1 MERYEPNVALPE
13 SGNSRDIPKWRS
25 QKSIWD
31 PFAISLDM
39 SVWET
44 LKKVLDK
51 DSAKELYFQQ
61 STSTEVDE
69 EPAAMESK
77 SSGHAED
84 TGNLFVTGISS
95 RFVLALIVL
104 FYSLLS

>member
-13 SGNSRDIPKWRS
+13 SGSCRDIPKWRS
-25 QKSIWD
+25 QKSIWV
-31 PFAISLDM
+31 PFVISLDM
-39 SVWET
+39 SV

-61 STSTEVDE
+61 TPSTEVDE
-69 EPAAMESK
+69 EAAEESK
-77 SSGHAED
+77 SSGNAED

-95 RFVLALIVL
+95 RFVLALIIL

>member
-13 SGNSRDIPKWRS
+13 SGNCRDISKWRS
-25 QKSIWD
+25 QKSVWV
-31 PFAISLDM
+31 PFVITLDM

-61 STSTEVDE
+61 TPSTEVDE
-69 EPAAMESK
+69 EAAEESK
-77 SSGHAED
+77 SSGNAED

-95 RFVLALIVL
+95 RFVLALIIL

>member
-1 MERYEPNVALPE
+1 MAL
-13 SGNSRDIPKWRS
+13 S
-25 QKSIWD
+25 KSNLGSV
-31 PFAISLDM
+31 SLDL

-69 EPAAMESK
+69 EPAESK
-77 SSGHAED
+77 SSANAED
-84 TGNLFVTGISS
+84 TGNLFMTGISS
-95 RFVLALIVL
+95 RFLLALIIL